1 MSFYNHGA
9 YGQGNSNDNQASVS
23 LAELCDFECF
33 SVLGPF
39 EFRSHGRGSPPFE
52 TERKQEILIL
62 QSRSFPVARIHR
74 DLESLRSKLVS
85 MLKAPTKYVAPP
97 ASQKLHRFLPH
108 LRDTSCSPV
117 FGAPTRTSFYGI
129 SLSRFLPYVLS
140 WVYSPPLKPKPLN
153 PKTLNRCTPKPQT

>member
-97 ASQKLHRFLPH
+97 LLKNCTGSCRIFETHPAALYSGPRQGHHSMGYPYPDSCLMCFLGY
-108 LRDTSCSPV
+108 T
-117 FGAPTRTSFYGI
+117 AP
-129 SLSRFLPYVLS
+129 L
-140 WVYSPPLKPKPLN
+140 
-153 PKTLNRCTPKPQT
+153 